1 VSRLLVVDDEER
13 LRRLL
18 LRVLQAEGFIVN
30 TASTGADGL
39 DQVRARRYDLV
50 VLDLML
56 PDMHGS
62 EVLAEMVTHQP
73 ATRVL
78 VLSAVPEIGLRV
90 QVLDM
95 GALDFLPKPFAV
107 AELLARVRARLRAG
121 VTGPGHRFLQVGD
134 LRLDAHRRTLVVAG
148 RSVPLSQREFVLL
161 NHLMQRVGQVCSRGE
176 LLTDVW
182 GYDFDPGSNVVD
194 VYIRRLRAKL
204 DVKNRI
210 ETVRNV
216 GYSLIAG

>member
-1 VSRLLVVDDEER
+1 VSRVLVVDDEER

-18 LRVLQAEGFIVN
+18 LRVLQEEGFTVS
-30 TASTGADGL
+30 TASTGVEGL
-39 DQVRARRYDLV
+39 DQLRARDYDLV

-56 PDMHGS
+56 PDMHGAD
-62 EVLAEMVTHQP
+62 VLAEMLAHQP

-107 AELLARVRARLRAG
+107 AELLARVRARLRFGG
-121 VTGPGHRFLQVGD
+121 VGPGQRFLQVGD
-134 LRLDAHRRTLVVAG
+134 LRLDAQRRTLVIAG

-161 NHLMQRVGQVCSRGE
+161 NHLMQRAGQVCSRGE

-182 GYDFDPGSNVVD
+182 GYNFDPGTNVVD

-204 DVKNRI
+204 DIKNRI